1 MPPTVKSGNV
11 SNKQSNEQI
20 KQIMSNYT
28 YTPPAL
34 VEEDQKQFQSGGG
47 NSYNYNAANLARQME
62 AANAKKKEVEEQQR
76 IAEEQR
82 QKQLQ
87 WDKAEQEYNDQNRAQ
102 VDKRL
107 AAQEKATQ
115 AQLNKSMNNAYTYS
129 PYGYDPTTGAPL
141 NKSGYVNT
149 PVSQPQAQMIVSQP
163 DVNQQRQVYDIN
175 NYRTDKYYQDSIAQ
189 QKKDV
194 TYVLQQPQQ
203 QQPLKAEAE
212 RQPATGYLT
221 PQQLALLG
229 RVSSGGAGYNV
240 GAELLPQAPVVQRQT
255 INGANYMTPQQLAG
269 LNMKQ
274 GQVPVKNADLFDTVA
289 NSPQRGAGQT
299 IQDYQYM
306 KQTGEQQQGSVNN
319 LWRST
324 AQTADT
330 TGGETNLPYG
340 AKVVPS
346 QDGKSK
352 VTLLPYKKGGY
363 FIEDL
368 QDLGMKAKDNWR
380 KDQFGYETQG
390 QPYFEGYYYNRQD
403 GKYYPVNYDKARY
416 AIEKGAD
423 SAYDT
428 WAYKGYNPDM
438 AEYYKMF
445 GTYYGYTPSWRTTA
459 FANASGAGKSGGGS
473 YSWNTGSGSGNS
485 GNNANSNQQE
495 QRRYYNDFVTWTP

>member
-1 MPPTVKSGNV
+1 MAYSYVADMMQQKKDSEVAKTELVKNYGYQGQV
-11 SNKQSNEQI
+11 SPVQ
-20 KQIMSNYT
+20 
-28 YTPPAL
+28 
-34 VEEDQKQFQSGGG
+34 EEDQKQFQRGGG
-47 NSYNYNAANLARQME
+47 NSYNYNAANLARQLE
-62 AANAKKKEVEEQQR
+62 AENLKKKQIEEQQR

-102 VDKRL
+102 ADKRL

-115 AQLNKSMNNAYTYS
+115 AQLNKSMNKDYIYS

-149 PVSQPQAQMIVSQP
+149 PVSQPQSQMIVSQP
-163 DVNQQRQVYDIN
+163 DLNQQRQAYDIN
-175 NYRTDKYYQDSIAQ
+175 NYRTDKYYQDFINQ

-203 QQPLKAEAE
+203 QPLLKAEAE

-240 GAELLPQAPVVQRQT
+240 ASELLNGSPLVKSIAGVPQAQQPT
-255 INGANYMTPQQLAG
+255 KTPASDLMNAAASPANLA
-269 LNMKQ
+269 N
-274 GQVPVKNADLFDTVA
+274 PT
-289 NSPQRGAGQT
+289 QRGAGQT

-306 KQTGEQQQGSVNN
+306 KQTGLQQQGSVNN
-319 LWRST
+319 FGRST
-324 AQTADT
+324 TQTTGTTGT

-340 AKVVPS
+340 TKVVPS

-352 VTLLPYKKGGY
+352 VILLPYKKGGY

-485 GNNANSNQQE
+485 NSNANSNQQD
-495 QRRYYNDFVTWTP
+495 QRRYLRL

>member
-1 MPPTVKSGNV
+1 MGTRDDYQYYKDTGKSTSGNV
-11 SNKQSNEQI
+11 KNSGKNTASTP
-20 KQIMSNYT
+20 YT

-47 NSYNYNAANLARQME
+47 NSYNYNAANLARQLE

-82 QKQLQ
+82 QKQEVEEQQRIAEEQRQKQLQ
-87 WDKAEQEYNDQNRAQ
+87 WNKAEQEYNDQYRAQ
-102 VDKRL
+102 ADKRL

-115 AQLNKSMNNAYTYS
+115 AQLSKSMNNAYIYS

-149 PVSQPQAQMIVSQP
+149 PVSQPQSQMIVSQP
-163 DVNQQRQVYDIN
+163 DLNQQRQVYDIN
-175 NYRTDKYYQDSIAQ
+175 NYRTDKYYQDFINQ
-189 QKKDV
+189 QKKDT

-203 QQPLKAEAE
+203 QPLLKAEAE

-221 PQQLALLG
+221 PQQLALLA
-229 RVSSGGAGYNV
+229 RNSAGGTG
-240 GAELLPQAPVVQRQT
+240 P
-255 INGANYMTPQQLAG
+255 ANLA
-269 LNMKQ
+269 N
-274 GQVPVKNADLFDTVA
+274 PT
-289 NSPQRGAGQT
+289 QRGAGQT

-306 KQTGEQQQGSVNN
+306 KQTGKQQQGSVNN
-319 LWRST
+319 LGRST
-324 AQTADT
+324 GEGYPSPA
-330 TGGETNLPYG
+330 TGESNLPYG

-352 VTLLPYKKGGY
+352 VILLPYKKGGY

-473 YSWNTGSGSGNS
+473 YSWNTGSGSGNN
-485 GNNANSNQQE
+485 GNNANSEQQE

>member
-1 MPPTVKSGNV
+1 
-11 SNKQSNEQI
+11 
-20 KQIMSNYT
+20 
-28 YTPPAL
+28 
-34 VEEDQKQFQSGGG
+34 
-47 NSYNYNAANLARQME
+47 
-62 AANAKKKEVEEQQR
+62 
-76 IAEEQR
+76 
-82 QKQLQ
+82 
-87 WDKAEQEYNDQNRAQ
+87 
-102 VDKRL
+102 
-107 AAQEKATQ
+107 
-115 AQLNKSMNNAYTYS
+115 
-129 PYGYDPTTGAPL
+129 
-141 NKSGYVNT
+141 
-149 PVSQPQAQMIVSQP
+149 
-163 DVNQQRQVYDIN
+163 
-175 NYRTDKYYQDSIAQ
+175 
-189 QKKDV
+189 
-194 TYVLQQPQQ
+194 
-203 QQPLKAEAE
+203 
-212 RQPATGYLT
+212 
-221 PQQLALLG
+221 
-229 RVSSGGAGYNV
+229 
-240 GAELLPQAPVVQRQT
+240 
-255 INGANYMTPQQLAG
+255 
-269 LNMKQ
+269 
-274 GQVPVKNADLFDTVA
+274 
-289 NSPQRGAGQT
+289 
-299 IQDYQYM
+299 M
-306 KQTGEQQQGSVNN
+306 KQTGKQQQGSVNN
-319 LWRST
+319 LGRST
-324 AQTADT
+324 GEGYSSTA
-330 TGGETNLPYG
+330 TGESNLPYG

-352 VTLLPYKKGGY
+352 VILLPYKKGGY

>member
-1 MPPTVKSGNV
+1 MGTRDDYQYYKDTGKSTSGNV
-11 SNKQSNEQI
+11 QNSGKNTASTP
-20 KQIMSNYT
+20 YT

-34 VEEDQKQFQSGGG
+34 VEEDQKQYQSGG
-47 NSYNYNAANLARQME
+47 YNYNAANLARQTE
-62 AANAKKKEVEEQQR
+62 AANAKKKEIEEQQR

-87 WDKAEQEYNDQNRAQ
+87 WNKAEQEYNDQYRAQ
-102 VDKRL
+102 ADKRL

-115 AQLNKSMNNAYTYS
+115 AQLSKSMNNAYIYS

-149 PVSQPQAQMIVSQP
+149 SVSQPQSQMIVSQP
-163 DVNQQRQVYDIN
+163 DLNQQRQVYDIN
-175 NYRTDKYYQDSIAQ
+175 NYRTDKYYQDFINQ
-189 QKKDV
+189 QKKDT

-203 QQPLKAEAE
+203 QPLLKAEADKRLAAQE
-212 RQPATGYLT
+212 KATQAQLSKSMNNAYIYSPYGYDPTTGAPLNKSGYVT
-221 PQQLALLG
+221 PQQLALLA
-229 RVSSGGAGYNV
+229 RNSAGGTG
-240 GAELLPQAPVVQRQT
+240 P
-255 INGANYMTPQQLAG
+255 ANLA
-269 LNMKQ
+269 N
-274 GQVPVKNADLFDTVA
+274 PT
-289 NSPQRGAGQT
+289 QRGAGQT

-306 KQTGEQQQGSVNN
+306 KQTGKQQQGSVNN
-319 LWRST
+319 LGRST
-324 AQTADT
+324 GEGYPSPA
-330 TGGETNLPYG
+330 TGESNLPYG
-340 AKVVPS
+340 TKVVPS

-352 VTLLPYKKGGY
+352 VILLPYKKGGY

-459 FANASGAGKSGGGS
+459 FANSSGAGKSGGGS